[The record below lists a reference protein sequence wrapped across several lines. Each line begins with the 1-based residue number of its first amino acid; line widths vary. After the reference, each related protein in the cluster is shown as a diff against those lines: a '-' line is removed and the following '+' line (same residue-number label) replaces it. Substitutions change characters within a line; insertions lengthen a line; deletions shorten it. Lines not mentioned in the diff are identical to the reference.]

1 MLFLFPLSVV
11 TIYRPC
17 NHHIWLLKKRNCKF
31 LKEFLHARFG
41 MTEFCTRKGGIAF
54 AISTFVDR
62 LDYNFT
68 ATNKNFHI
76 MCTQAYLFSFFFLS
90 IQRLA
95 SQTLHKEPNK
105 TIAPY
110 VQR

>member
-41 MTEFCTRKGGIAF
+41 MTEF
-54 AISTFVDR
+54 
-62 LDYNFT
+62 
-68 ATNKNFHI
+68 
-76 MCTQAYLFSFFFLS
+76 
-90 IQRLA
+90 
-95 SQTLHKEPNK
+95 
-105 TIAPY
+105 Y
-110 VQR
+110 VQGKEESRLPFLLSSTD